1 MYSDGQGFKSFHRLG
16 DAKVGEVYSDYHI
29 RLLHFRFRWGLSNES
44 PFLLIIKTMTKE
56 ERMLIFPYRDRIKQL
71 IKERNKYKKAY
82 ETLLC
87 YFDSISDE
95 EKHKVDKILTKLGL
109 RKN

>member
-1 MYSDGQGFKSFHRLG
+1 MFGLPYPASPFLISMEAQQWASF
-16 DAKVGEVYSDYHI
+16 
-29 RLLHFRFRWGLSNES
+29 
-44 PFLLIIKTMTKE
+44 FLLIIKTMTKE
-56 ERMLIFPYRDRIKQL
+56 ERMLIFPYKDRIKQL

-95 EKHKVDKILTKLGL
+95 EKYKVDKILTKLGL

>member
-1 MYSDGQGFKSFHRLG
+1 
-16 DAKVGEVYSDYHI
+16 
-29 RLLHFRFRWGLSNES
+29 
-44 PFLLIIKTMTKE
+44 MTKE
-56 ERMLIFPYRDRIKQL
+56 ERMLIFPYKDRIKQL

-109 RKN
+109 RKNWITTLKNPITLFN